1 MKFSVLWTAGL
12 CAWLFVTMSAPAG
25 ALPGC

>member
-1 MKFSVLWTAGL
+1 MKLAMLWTAGL
-12 CAWLFVTMSAPAG
+12 CAWLVSITAPPAG